1 MASTAVNMPVWSYG
15 ETTTW
20 KRSVDEN
27 IILVSQA
34 ATKMLGVISPGL
46 NNLGTPCNHT
56 KYEWVEDEL
65 ALFESKCGKTAGTA
79 SSVTPTGDLTNSQT
93 TFYVNF
99 AEGEYFLAGHI
110 LKVDSELMV
119 VTTAGTGAD
128 LVTAARGYGFSSA
141 ATHSAGA
148 TIEIVGRL
156 HNEGGAATTDSY
168 VVATLPYNHTQIWQ
182 QQFKLTSTEMAVDRY
197 GNVNQLDYLEAKALK
212 HLMGLMERNFING
225 SRVERTT
232 KAAIAATSG
241 SSGGLLDTT
250 AAYIWAANRNNL
262 SSAALT
268 RNDVLDLLQEQF
280 ALVGVE
286 YMPTHIF
293 LNSWLQ
299 RKMNSFFETY
309 VRTDRTEEVG
319 GARITS
325 ILTDYGEIDLVL
337 TPNVPAARMFFLHVP
352 FVGIGPLSR
361 QEFQTVRLA
370 QTTALATEFQLT
382 GEYTNQI
389 KNPKCHGEIYGASTT
404 T

>member
-1 MASTAVNMPVWSYG
+1 MAAINMPVWTRG

-20 KRSVDEN
+20 KRSVDED
-27 IILVSQA
+27 IILVNQA
-34 ATKMLGVISPGL
+34 ATKLLQVISPGL
-46 NNLGTPCNHT
+46 NNLGTVCNHT

-65 ALFESKCGKTAGTA
+65 SIFESKCGATAGTA
-79 SSVTPTGDLTNSQT
+79 SSVTPTGNLDNSQT
-93 TFYVNF
+93 TFYINF
-99 AEGEYFLAGHI
+99 GEGEYFLAGHI

-141 ATHSAGA
+141 ATHTAGT

-168 VVATLPYNHTQIWQ
+168 VAATIPYNYTQIWQ
-182 QQFKLTSTEMAVDRY
+182 SQFELTSTEMAILRY
-197 GNVNQLDYLEAKALK
+197 GDVNRLDYLEAKNLK
-212 HLMGLMERNFING
+212 HLMNLMERNFING
-225 SRVERTT
+225 TRVQRTT
-232 KAAIAATSG
+232 KTAIAATSG

-286 YMPTHIF
+286 YMPTHCF
-293 LNSWLQ
+293 LNAWLK

-309 VRTDRTEEVG
+309 VRTDRGEEVG
-319 GARITS
+319 GMRIES
-325 ILTDYGEIDLVL
+325 ILTDYGEVDLVL
-337 TPNVPAARMFFLHVP
+337 SPNIPAARMFFLHAP
-352 FVGIGPLSR
+352 FCGIGPLEGEGFR
-361 QEFQTVRLA
+361 TVELA
-370 QTTALATEFQLT
+370 QTTALATEFQLV
-382 GEYTNQI
+382 GEYTSKV
-389 KNPKCHGEIYGASTT
+389 KNPKCHGEIYGASTST
-404 T
+404 